1 MVRDMTSSVTSPS
14 VSSSGAA
21 LLVEPRST
29 ENRGQV
35 RRLRKTGF
43 IPANVYGGGVC
54 EKISVPV
61 VPFMKEMAVRGLY
74 TRVFTLQKI
83 GRVII
88 REIQFPAVKD
98 VPLHIDFMRLI
109 DGARIVLSVPLRLI
123 HEELSPGIKRG
134 GVANLIHY
142 TLQLSVL
149 TQSIPS
155 EICVDVSSL
164 DIGKTLHLRDLVLP
178 EGTKVLSLTP
188 DEAIVGVVPPAGLV
202 EELRGEEGAKEEE
215 GKGK

>member
-1 MVRDMTSSVTSPS
+1 MAYP
-14 VSSSGAA
+14 SSSMTA
-21 LLVEPRST
+21 LAVESRST
-29 ENRGQV
+29 GNRGQV

-43 IPANVYGGGVC
+43 IPANVYGGGSC

-74 TRVFTLQKI
+74 TRIFNLKDI

-88 REIQFPAVKD
+88 REIQFPSVKD
-98 VPLHIDFMRLI
+98 IPLHIDFMRLVE
-109 DGARIVLSVPLRLI
+109 GARIVISVPLRLI
-123 HEELSPGIKRG
+123 HEDRSPGIKRG

-155 EICVDVSSL
+155 EIYVDVSGL

-178 EGTKVLSLTP
+178 EGTKVLSLNQ

-202 EELRGEEGAKEEE
+202 EELRNEEEAKEE
-215 GKGK
+215 GKAK